1 MPSEWG
7 NPLLDRLA
15 HRLAYFLDARAF
27 ARASGGALPRRGPRT
42 GRLLVLALAALVVTL
57 PPVLLLLG
65 LYLIVAGAPIFGP
78 FLVLLAVAGR
88 PRFVRKLPVGVWEV
102 PREAAPTLFAA
113 LERVAAAAGA
123 PMPDVVAVEA
133 GVNAWTMRIGRRR
146 VLCLGLPLW
155 AALPAQQ
162 RAGLIGHELGH
173 FVNQD
178 VRDGRLVSTA
188 LNTLATIIDAL
199 GGALLRVFGPL
210 AFVILLPLYLPY
222 TALLVAARRDGQRAE
237 YLADQIA
244 AEAAG
249 TAAVAALVEFLLV
262 TSGLAAA
269 LKALHGRPA
278 SPADWRTAGQ
288 AARRGRDLDQLRQRS
303 LRVEASL
310 RATHPPAGR
319 RAHMVGA
326 RGDHP
331 PAVTM
336 SEPEAQRIDAELAP
350 WFDRLRAAD
359 AAYA

>member
-15 HRLAYFLDARAF
+15 HRLAFFLDARAF
-27 ARASGGALPRRGPRT
+27 ARASGGVPRRGPGV
-42 GRLLVLALAALVVTL
+42 GRLLVLALAALVVAV

-65 LYLIVAGAPIFGP
+65 LYLIGFTPVLGLI
-78 FLVLLAVAGR
+78 LLLLAVAGR
-88 PRFVRKLPVGVWEV
+88 PRFVRKLPAGAWEV
-102 PREAAPTLFAA
+102 SREAAPTLFAA
-113 LERVAAAAGA
+113 LERVAAATGA
-123 PMPDVVAVEA
+123 PMPDVVAVED
-133 GVNAWTMRIGRRR
+133 GVNAWTMRLGRRR

-178 VRDGRLVSTA
+178 VRDGRLVATA
-188 LNTLATIIDAL
+188 LNTLATIIDTLRA
-199 GGALLRVFGPL
+199 ALLRVFGPL
-210 AFVILLPLYLPY
+210 AFVVLLPLYLLHV
-222 TALLVAARRDGQRAE
+222 AVLVAARRDGQRAE

-249 TAAVAALVEFLLV
+249 TAAVAALIEFLLV
-262 TSGLAAA
+262 GPALGSA
-269 LKALHGRPA
+269 LKAMHGRPDR
-278 SPADWRTAGQ
+278 PADWRTAGQ
-288 AARRGRDLDQLRQRS
+288 AARRGRDLDQLCQRS

-310 RATHPPAGR
+310 RATHPPTGR
-319 RAHMVGA
+319 RAHMVGVH
-326 RGDHP
+326 GDHP

-336 SEPEAQRIDAELAP
+336 SEPEAERIDAELAP